1 MPSHFKDWRD
11 ELENLDAELIR
22 LLNRRAE
29 LATQLLQLLR
39 REDLTLG
46 LLEHDADRLLILLYP
61 NTEDGPLPLQERDI
75 LKLFSLISRECRRIA
90 VRQIELMERN
100 GCRNSECDPD

>member
-1 MPSHFKDWRD
+1 VPSQLKDWRD
-11 ELENLDAELIR
+11 GLENLDAELIR
-22 LLNRRAE
+22 LLNRRVE
-29 LATQLLQLLR
+29 LATQLLKLLR

-61 NTEDGPLPLQERDI
+61 NTENGPLPLKERDV

-90 VRQIELMERN
+90 VRQIVLLERN
-100 GCRNSECDPD
+100 GRLNSEGDTD